1 MERAQKRNIIE
12 DLKKKMVFLVGPRQ
26 VGKTWLARDVAKG
39 YKKPLYLN
47 YDSLEDR
54 RIMQQIGWLPETD
67 LLILDELH
75 KMPKWKNYLKGVYDT
90 RPSHLHILV
99 TGSARLETYRQ
110 AGDSLA
116 GRFFVHHLLPLSLKE
131 IAGKKEKG
139 DLDTLLNRGGFPE
152 PFLAVSDADARRW
165 RQGYIDSLLREDI
178 LDFTDIDKYKSMRD
192 VFEILRTKVGL
203 PISFQNIA
211 ADVGISP
218 ITVKRYIEILKA
230 LYIVYTVSPYTRK
243 ISRSILKE
251 QKLYFYDTGLIKG
264 NEGVVFEN
272 LVGNALLKHVYFRRD
287 TMASLGSLYYFKNK
301 EKQEVNFVLTNDE
314 EEPELM
320 VEVKLGDKNL
330 SAGLRYFGEK
340 YQVKGVQVVK
350 NLARGERKGDLF
362 ELREA
367 EDFLTRLNA

>member
-1 MERAQKRNIIE
+1 MERAQKINIIE

-26 VGKTWLARDVAKG
+26 VGKTWLAKDISKG

-54 RIMQQIGWLPETD
+54 RIMHQLGWLPETD

-90 RPSHLHILV
+90 RPNHLHILV

-131 IAGKKEKG
+131 IDGKKEKG
-139 DLDTLLNRGGFPE
+139 DLDTLLKRGGFPE
-152 PFLAVSDADARRW
+152 PFLAAGDVDAKRW

-192 VFEILRTKVGL
+192 VFEILRTKVGS

-218 ITVKRYIEILKA
+218 VTVKRYIEILKA
-230 LYIVYTVSPYTRK
+230 LYIVYTISPYTKK

-251 QKLYFYDTGLIKG
+251 QKLYFYDTGLIKSD
-264 NEGVVFEN
+264 EGVVFEN
-272 LVGNALLKHVYFRRD
+272 MVGNALLKHVYFKRD
-287 TMASLGSLYYFKNK
+287 TMASGGDLHYLKNK
-301 EKQEVNFVLTNDE
+301 EKQEVDFVLTNEAGD
-314 EEPELM
+314 PELM
-320 VEVKLGDKNL
+320 VEVKLRDKDL

-340 YQVKGVQVVK
+340 YKVKGVQVVK

-367 EDFLTRLNA
+367 EDFLRWLKA

>member
-90 RPSHLHILV
+90 RPNHLHILV

-192 VFEILRTKVGL
+192 VFEILRTKVGS

-287 TMASLGSLYYFKNK
+287 TMASLGSLHYFKNK
-301 EKQEVNFVLTNDE
+301 EKQEVDFVLTNDE

-367 EDFLTRLNA
+367 EDFLKRLNA